1 MKLRRW
7 VDGIPGQSD
16 SQGVLR
22 DANRAAFDKLKGKPE
37 GAAHH
42 YKHWSMD
49 MTALYARNTQQEL
62 FDEVL
67 QAVREKKI
75 RVIEHWLDDD
85 CMVIGGAA
93 TGVKAFKAKY
103 RLETVATRK
112 GERDT

>member
-1 MKLRRW
+1 
-7 VDGIPGQSD
+7 
-16 SQGVLR
+16 
-22 DANRAAFDKLKGKPE
+22 
-37 GAAHH
+37 
-42 YKHWSMD
+42 MD
-49 MTALYARNTQQEL
+49 MTALYARNTQQEQEL

-112 GERDT
+112 KLAEDTAEVVNIRATAHRSLGS